1 MPDERRNTRRALLSG
16 VHATYES
23 ATGERHQV
31 LVSDLSKEGLF
42 LQTES
47 LLAIGKRLSLE
58 ISVTGEPA
66 PWAALGRVVWTRS
79 TRDPWGSPGMGVK
92 FIDVEDSVLAAIERL
107 VASRTSAGPGGAAA
121 APPRERTM
129 LGVGLAPRPSVP
141 GPPVVREKTVLG
153 IGLAPP
159 APSAPAPSA
168 ELGEDDAG
176 PAREASL
183 TIDLVARREPSDAI
197 DLVAKKSPVP
207 VLVTEEPYAQPSRG
221 LVNVNA
227 ATPEEE
233 EELPRLPKRRT
244 GWVLLAFVLV
254 AMAAV
259 VAYAFRDRLRQRW
272 LHVAASSRAE
282 LFACEA
288 TSARGPGLSWTAG
301 RDGRHSAALP
311 ASLER

>member
-1 MPDERRNTRRALLSG
+1 MPDERRSARRALLSG
-16 VHATYES
+16 IHATYES
-23 ATGERHQV
+23 ATGQRHQV

-47 LLAIGKRLSLE
+47 LLAVGKRLSLE

-79 TRDPWGSPGMGVK
+79 ARDSWGSPGMGVK

-107 VASRTSAGPGGAAA
+107 VASRISGVQAGAAT
-121 APPRERTM
+121 APPREKTM
-129 LGVGLAPRPSVP
+129 LGVGLAPRAPAP
-141 GPPVVREKTVLG
+141 GPRVAREKTVLG

-168 ELGEDDAG
+168 EPGDDDAG

-197 DLVAKKSPVP
+197 DLVAKKSPLP
-207 VLVTEEPYAQPSRG
+207 VLVTAERHAEPNRG

-233 EELPRLPKRRT
+233 EDLPPLPKRRT
-244 GWVLLAFVLV
+244 GWVLLAFVIV
-254 AMAAV
+254 AIAAV

-272 LHVAASSRAE
+272 LQVAASSRAE

-288 TSARGPGLSWTAG
+288 TSAHGPGLSWTVE
-301 RDGRHSAALP
+301 RDGRHSAEQP
-311 ASLER
+311 PSLER